1 MKFTDTF
8 INKPVLACVVSLLI
22 LVLGVRAL
30 TSLQVRQYPKTENAT
45 VTVSTTYFGANPDVI
60 AGFITTP
67 METAIAQAQG
77 IDYMTSTSVS
87 GVSTI
92 VANLRLNYDSN
103 RALNEINTKVQSVIN
118 QLPKEAQ
125 QPTLS
130 VAVGD
135 TIDSMYIGFYST
147 ELETNKIT
155 DYLVRVVQPKLQSL
169 PGVQQAELLGTRQ
182 FALRAWLD
190 PQRLASVGV
199 TAEDVYTALGNNNYI
214 SAVGTTKG
222 QMVSVDLTAGTDL
235 HSVDEFKQLVVKQ
248 VGTSIV
254 RLEDVANV
262 VLGAEDYN
270 SAVAFDGKKSVFIG
284 IKVAPDANLLT
295 VASAIRSAFPEVQS
309 QLPSGLT
316 GEIVYDSTKFVNSS
330 ISEVEKT
337 LIEALLIV
345 TVVIFLFLGSPR
357 AVLIPLIAMPLSLIG
372 AFFVMQLLGY
382 SINLLTLLALVLAIG
397 LVVDDA
403 IIVVENVDRHMREG
417 MTPLQASLVGAR
429 ELAGPIIAISV
440 VLVAV
445 YVPIGFQGGLTGA
458 LFSEFAFTLAGAVAV
473 SAVIAL
479 TLSPMMTAAFLN
491 ANHSE
496 SRLVKLIDRNFE
508 WFTDK
513 YLRGLRGVLSAW
525 VPVVV
530 FGFVIFGLLFIMFSM
545 AKQELAPQE
554 DQGIVLALNT
564 AAATS
569 TIQQM
574 GLYSDQV
581 LKIAQKLPEYDHIFQ
596 FDGVPTPNKG
606 ITGVILKPW
615 DERARIATPIQQELQ
630 QKYAQVAG
638 ANIFAFQP
646 PSLPGNA
653 NGLPVQFVIRTTEPF
668 SSLYDISTKVVSAAQ
683 ATGKFFVLDNDLKID
698 KPQTRVIIDKDKVA
712 TLGLSLKDVGSALG
726 AMLGGGYVNYFSIA
740 GRSYKVIPQVQRSDR
755 LNANQLDDYYINVPG
770 NASGKTPNG
779 GVIPASTVATLKTE
793 TQPQSINHFQQ
804 LNSATIGAVYGG
816 TQGDALAAFESIAK
830 DILPNGYFI
839 DYAGQSRQFK
849 NESGGFLVTVMLAAI
864 IVFLT
869 LAAQFESF
877 RDPLVVMMSVPMAIF
892 GAMIFIFLDF
902 ASMNIYTKVGIVTL
916 MGLIAKHGIL
926 IVQFA
931 NDQQAL
937 GHNKLEAIQIACR
950 ERLRPILMT
959 TFAMVFGVL
968 PLVIASGAGAVGR
981 HDMGLVI
988 FTGMSIGTL
997 FTLFVVPAM
1006 YLFIAADHSKSVK
1019 NQRALPADGSADSAP
1034 PPQASHA

>member
-1 MKFTDTF
+1 
-8 INKPVLACVVSLLI
+8 
-22 LVLGVRAL
+22 
-30 TSLQVRQYPKTENAT
+30 
-45 VTVSTTYFGANPDVI
+45 
-60 AGFITTP
+60 
-67 METAIAQAQG
+67 
-77 IDYMTSTSVS
+77 
-87 GVSTI
+87 
-92 VANLRLNYDSN
+92 
-103 RALNEINTKVQSVIN
+103 
-118 QLPKEAQ
+118 
-125 QPTLS
+125 
-130 VAVGD
+130 
-135 TIDSMYIGFYST
+135 
-147 ELETNKIT
+147 
-155 DYLVRVVQPKLQSL
+155 
-169 PGVQQAELLGTRQ
+169 
-182 FALRAWLD
+182 
-190 PQRLASVGV
+190 
-199 TAEDVYTALGNNNYI
+199 
-214 SAVGTTKG
+214 
-222 QMVSVDLTAGTDL
+222 
-235 HSVDEFKQLVVKQ
+235 
-248 VGTSIV
+248 
-254 RLEDVANV
+254 VANV

-295 VASAIRSAFPEVQS
+295 VVDTIRKAFPEIQA

-316 GEIVYDSTKFVNSS
+316 GEIVYDATKFVNSS

-337 LIEALLIV
+337 LVEALLIV

-417 MTPLQASLVGAR
+417 KTPLQASLIGAR

-479 TLSPMMTAAFLN
+479 TLSPVMTATFLKS
-491 ANHSE
+491 NHSE

-530 FGFVIFGLLFIMFSM
+530 FGFVIFGLLFIMFTM

-564 AAATS
+564 ADATA

-596 FDGVPTPNKG
+596 LDGLPTPNRG
-606 ITGVILKPW
+606 VTGVILKPW
-615 DERARIATPIQQELQ
+615 DQRTRTATPIQQELQ
-630 QKYAQVAG
+630 QKYFGVAG

-683 ATGKFFVLDNDLKID
+683 ATGKFFVLDNDLKLD

-755 LNANQLDDYYINVPG
+755 LNASQLDDYYI
-770 NASGKTPNG
+770 STPSG
-779 GVIPASTVATLKTE
+779 GVIPASTIATLKTE

-816 TQGDALAAFESIAK
+816 TQGDALAAFERIAK
-830 DILPNGYFI
+830 DILPNGYSI
-839 DYAGQSRQFK
+839 DYAGESRQFK
-849 NESGGFLVTVMLAAI
+849 SESGGFLVTVLLAAI

-902 ASMNIYTKVGIVTL
+902 ASMNIYTKVGLVTL

-937 GHNKLEAIQIACR
+937 GHGKLDAIQIACR

-1006 YLFIAADHSKSVK
+1006 YMFIAADHGKSAK
-1019 NQRALPADGSADSAP
+1019 KKRALPADGPEGSAP